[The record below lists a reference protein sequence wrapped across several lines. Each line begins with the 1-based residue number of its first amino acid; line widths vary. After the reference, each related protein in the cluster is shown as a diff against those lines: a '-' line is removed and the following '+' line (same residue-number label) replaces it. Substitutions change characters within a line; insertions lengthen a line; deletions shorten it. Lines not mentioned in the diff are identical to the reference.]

1 MYKGLLA
8 FFANETFQVTMNP
21 DGTIAGA
28 HGINLTDNS
37 GRLIPV
43 SLSLSLPIS
52 SFANSM
58 ATSNSNDS
66 IATSEAAAAASAVH
80 EIFSNQPSE
89 PTIDVQLSTGQVI
102 TEPIENPD
110 LIKDDHAGEALINF
124 LTRGRLSRTRCG
136 AKPFSLT

>member
-1 MYKGLLA
+1 
-8 FFANETFQVTMNP
+8 MNP

-28 HGINLTDNS
+28 HGINLTDSS

-58 ATSNSNDS
+58 STSTSDDS

-80 EIFSNQPSE
+80 EIFSSQQSE
-89 PTIDVQLSTGQVI
+89 SGIDVEMNSGPVI
-102 TEPIENPD
+102 TEQIDNSGVIARPD
-110 LIKDDHAGEALINF
+110 CVGWYQLLYLLFNCYISYIIVMVKWNVLGLLGH
-124 LTRGRLSRTRCG
+124 SREI
-136 AKPFSLT
+136 